1 MHSRKSS
8 HKTNRHVTQTAA
20 DAPALDV
27 FDVSEWE
34 FDESMEGQVACIYN
48 MYYDGLNRLEK
59 HWWYLQL
66 QCVQY
71 VLVKSLVL

>member
-1 MHSRKSS
+1 MQSRKSS
-8 HKTNRHVTQTAA
+8 HKTQSAWHSSDA
-20 DAPALDV
+20 DAHALDV

-48 MYYDGLNRLEK
+48 MCYDGLNRLEK

-66 QCVQY
+66 ECVQY